1 MIANTFITKLEHSP
15 KKRTNNEQSPVIDVT
30 YNVLPKK
37 NENKFVEPC
46 ISTRKRL
53 RSRDCDDVSSPGK
66 YFTIITKCPN
76 LFYCLLFFD
85 KQNILIFCAVTNI

>member
-1 MIANTFITKLEHSP
+1 M
-15 KKRTNNEQSPVIDVT
+15 IDVT

-37 NENKFVEPC
+37 NENKFIEPR
-46 ISTRKRL
+46 IAARKRL

-66 YFTIITKCPN
+66 YFIIITKYPN

-85 KQNILIFCAVTNI
+85 NNILIFIELSCFNLQEFSIYF